1 MSIVVSGVTKRFG
14 SFVALD
20 DVSLEIP
27 AGRLTALLGPSGGGK
42 STLLR
47 VIAGLETA
55 DAGSVNI
62 EGTEATNLPPQKRNV
77 GFVFQHYAAFKHMT
91 VARNIAFGLEIR
103 KRPRAE
109 IDARVDELLK
119 LVHLQQFAERLPSQL
134 SGGQRQRM
142 ALARAL
148 AVEPS
153 VLLLDE
159 PFGALDAQVR
169 KELRQWLRRLHD
181 EVHVTTVFVTHDQ
194 EEALEV
200 ADDIVV
206 INGGRVEQAGTPD
219 EIYDAPASEFVMRF
233 LGPTTVF
240 RGSVVRPHDL
250 DVFSIAVR
258 DATKAEVTDVQRVGH
273 EVRLIARA
281 EGASGSGEVSETG
294 VNLTRAHF
302 RDLEVGVGDTVW
314 LRLAPGASHI
324 ATEPSR

>member
-1 MSIVVSGVTKRFG
+1 
-14 SFVALD
+14 
-20 DVSLEIP
+20 
-27 AGRLTALLGPSGGGK
+27 
-42 STLLR
+42 
-47 VIAGLETA
+47 
-55 DAGSVNI
+55 
-62 EGTEATNLPPQKRNV
+62 
-77 GFVFQHYAAFKHMT
+77 
-91 VARNIAFGLEIR
+91 
-103 KRPRAE
+103 
-109 IDARVDELLK
+109 
-119 LVHLQQFAERLPSQL
+119 
-134 SGGQRQRM
+134 M

-233 LGPTTVF
+233 LGPTTHF
-240 RGSVVRPHDL
+240 EGSVVRPHDL

-258 DATKAEVTDVQRVGH
+258 DAVKAEVTEVQRVGH
-273 EVRLIARA
+273 EVRLSAQPA
-281 EGASGSGEVSETG
+281 GASGITTVS
-294 VNLTRAHF
+294 LTRAHF
-302 RDLEVGVGDTVW
+302 RDLEVGEGDTVW

-324 ATEPSR
+324 ATPTAVTQPAR

>member
-1 MSIVVSGVTKRFG
+1 MSINVANVTKRFG

-20 DVSLEIP
+20 DVSVTIP
-27 AGRLTALLGPSGGGK
+27 SGRLTALLGPSGGGK

-55 DAGSVNI
+55 DSGSVEI
-62 EGTEATNLPPQKRNV
+62 EGVEATDLPPQKRNV
-77 GFVFQHYAAFKHMT
+77 GFVFQHYAAFKHMS
-91 VARNIAFGLEIR
+91 VAKNVAFGLEIR

-109 IDARVDELLK
+109 IDERVAELLA
-119 LVHLQQFAERLPSQL
+119 LVHLTQFADRLPSQL

-206 INGGRVEQAGTPD
+206 INGGRVEQAGSPD
-219 EIYDAPASEFVMRF
+219 DIYDTPASEFVMRF

-240 RGSVVRPHDL
+240 GGDVVRPHDL

-258 DATKAEVTDVQRVGH
+258 DAHKAEVTDVQRVGH
-273 EVRLIARA
+273 EVRLGAQVS
-281 EGASGSGEVSETG
+281 GASGRTHVS
-294 VNLTRAHF
+294 LTRAHF
-302 RDLEVGVGDTVW
+302 RDLDVEVGDTVW
-314 LRLAPGASHI
+314 LRLPPGASRL
-324 ATEPSR
+324 ATEVNR